1 MLARP
6 LLWAV
11 PAVIGACAL
20 VEGLLLLT
28 TTSSDFCSDAMP
40 MDMQMAGF
48 ATIWGT
54 PSCVVLFNAAWVLAT
69 RWDFL
74 LAFVLVMAG
83 GAGSEALGYVR
94 RRRRAAVVAAK
105 GRLSLRDRVIASL
118 LFMAHVLLGYLLML
132 CAMTYQFEFLFAVC
146 VGLGAGHLA
155 FDDGGV
161 PERPDP
167 CCGDVAPTER
177 SPLRSPCCRV
187 CVSSRATFGSQ
198 KSVVPPLAP
207 LCARCV
213 LGVHQ
218 RVAAPLIGSRRRR
231 RRRRAEGRRRRQVA
245 VVGLRVAVLGLERRV
260 RRRRV
265 SKPSRSAGRSRRPV
279 WKSTSASGARV
290 ASMAWRTTRTRRK
303 I

>member
-11 PAVIGACAL
+11 PAVVGVCAL

-28 TTSSDFCSDAMP
+28 TTSADFCSDAMP

-48 ATIWGT
+48 ATIWGA

-105 GRLSLRDRVIASL
+105 GRLTLRDRVVASL

-146 VGLGAGHLA
+146 MGLGAGHLA

-177 SPLRSPCCRV
+177 SPLRSPLL
-187 CVSSRATFGSQ
+187 
-198 KSVVPPLAP
+198 SV
-207 LCARCV
+207 
-213 LGVHQ
+213 
-218 RVAAPLIGSRRRR
+218 
-231 RRRRAEGRRRRQVA
+231 
-245 VVGLRVAVLGLERRV
+245 
-260 RRRRV
+260 
-265 SKPSRSAGRSRRPV
+265 
-279 WKSTSASGARV
+279 
-290 ASMAWRTTRTRRK
+290 
-303 I
+303 

>member
-11 PAVIGACAL
+11 PAVIGVCAL

-28 TTSSDFCSDAMP
+28 TTSADFCSDAMP

-48 ATIWGT
+48 ATIWGA

-177 SPLRSPCCRV
+177 SPLRSPLL
-187 CVSSRATFGSQ
+187 
-198 KSVVPPLAP
+198 SV
-207 LCARCV
+207 
-213 LGVHQ
+213 
-218 RVAAPLIGSRRRR
+218 
-231 RRRRAEGRRRRQVA
+231 
-245 VVGLRVAVLGLERRV
+245 
-260 RRRRV
+260 
-265 SKPSRSAGRSRRPV
+265 
-279 WKSTSASGARV
+279 
-290 ASMAWRTTRTRRK
+290 
-303 I
+303 

>member
-20 VEGLLLLT
+20 AEGLLLLT

-40 MDMQMAGF
+40 MDMQMSGF

-105 GRLSLRDRVIASL
+105 GRLSLRDRVVASV

-177 SPLRSPCCRV
+177 SPLRSPLL
-187 CVSSRATFGSQ
+187 
-198 KSVVPPLAP
+198 SV
-207 LCARCV
+207 
-213 LGVHQ
+213 
-218 RVAAPLIGSRRRR
+218 
-231 RRRRAEGRRRRQVA
+231 
-245 VVGLRVAVLGLERRV
+245 
-260 RRRRV
+260 
-265 SKPSRSAGRSRRPV
+265 
-279 WKSTSASGARV
+279 
-290 ASMAWRTTRTRRK
+290 
-303 I
+303 

>member
-28 TTSSDFCSDAMP
+28 TTSADFCSDAMP

-54 PSCVVLFNAAWVLAT
+54 PSCVVLFNSSWILAT

-105 GRLSLRDRVIASL
+105 GRLTLRDRVVASL

-177 SPLRSPCCRV
+177 SPLRSPLL
-187 CVSSRATFGSQ
+187 
-198 KSVVPPLAP
+198 SV
-207 LCARCV
+207 
-213 LGVHQ
+213 
-218 RVAAPLIGSRRRR
+218 
-231 RRRRAEGRRRRQVA
+231 
-245 VVGLRVAVLGLERRV
+245 
-260 RRRRV
+260 
-265 SKPSRSAGRSRRPV
+265 
-279 WKSTSASGARV
+279 
-290 ASMAWRTTRTRRK
+290 
-303 I
+303 